1 MLRERSVSNT
11 VRSTVVSI
19 AKELSKLTTWT
30 GRIFGQYSK
39 KEPTCQGCLLWH
51 TFVRTRTR
59 LPSCEGQMRSICH
72 FPCFAC
78 LDMGHLGHKKT
89 KVRAV
94 FPRSFA
100 SACLGDP
107 MTNRPS
113 LVLPCSP
120 PIWRCTHA
128 ASRSGTRNRE
138 PLVEVGRTAILK
150 RTVWQERSNL
160 RPSLFCTLAFVTI
173 LRSCFAIFLDGGSHF
188 CP

>member
-100 SACLGDP
+100 SASWGPNDKSTLWKSFALD
-107 MTNRPS
+107 
-113 LVLPCSP
+113 
-120 PIWRCTHA
+120 I
-128 ASRSGTRNRE
+128 
-138 PLVEVGRTAILK
+138 
-150 RTVWQERSNL
+150 VWQERSYS

-173 LRSCFAIFLDGGSHF
+173 LRSCFAIFLDGGSHLPLILSSATVWTSSGGVHKTHF
-188 CP
+188 L